1 MNDDEI
7 KRLSQ
12 IYKMSDELF
21 EKVKAETGFRLSSN
35 KSPSDRPTLVIVG
48 GQAGAGKSRLSPIVH
63 RDFNGNIIQVDFDE
77 IRAGHPRFK
86 DVNEAYPE
94 YTHRILLEDTD
105 RVQNTLLDEFR
116 TSGYN
121 ILYEG
126 TLRNTDGFVNLASKF
141 KKSGYNV
148 ELYLMAVPEL
158 ESLGST
164 YSRYAIDK
172 IRKAKPRWVEKKA
185 HDDSFTGLIRT
196 LSVFQKKELFDSAKV
211 FIRSDDE
218 PKEIYSSESKL
229 FASPVQA
236 IEYGREIGRRDAVKN
251 YPSKHDMV
259 ISVLKDSPELL
270 ARLSD
275 WERLY
280 EEESFRL
287 FPNGVV
293 ERNG

>member
-21 EKVKAETGFRLSSN
+21 ENVKNETKFRLSAN
-35 KSPSDRPTLVIVG
+35 KSTTEKPTLVIVG

-63 RDFNGNIIQVDFDE
+63 RDFNDNIIQIDFDE

-86 DVNEAYPE
+86 DVNELYPE
-94 YTHRILLEDTD
+94 FTHRILLEDTD

-116 TSGYN
+116 ANKYN
-121 ILYEG
+121 IIYEG
-126 TLRNTDGFVNLASKF
+126 TLRNTDGFINLASKF
-141 KKSGYNV
+141 RKSGYNV

-172 IRKAKPRWVEKKA
+172 IRNAKPRWVEKKA
-185 HDDSFTGLIRT
+185 HDDSFTGLIKT
-196 LSVFQKKELFDSAKV
+196 LTIFQKKELFDYAKV
-211 FIRSDDE
+211 FVRGDDE
-218 PKEIYSSESKL
+218 PKEIYSTDSRL

-251 YPSKHDMV
+251 YPAKHDMV

-270 ARLSD
+270 LRLSD
-275 WERLY
+275 WEKLY
-280 EEESFRL
+280 EEETFKL
-287 FPNGVV
+287 FPNGTV